1 MSQPDII
8 TQALQIPGQSWKQS
22 YRDTTGRRGTLAER
36 NQFKQEYVSEKNVNA
51 RMGEGAYQQMLS
63 EAEQRQ
69 FGTRGV
75 TPQEDRSRKEK
86 REYNRFKRRFDRNLR
101 KGKLY
106 PRSTIEHIT
115 QTDTVSTNENV
126 SYPALWIKS
135 NSSYFYPYFQPYFY
149 SQFYPQFLNSGNNSD
164 FVSTETGDNPKVIDW
179 NKEATTKFGTSGY
192 NINDVID
199 FQKMIGLKG
208 NAIDGKW
215 GSNTDKAFEDWKK
228 NNNIQENGFGVKS
241 SEYFKEYLRRKQNNI
256 PPLEQTSSRYINT
269 IPNNLDVSHTN
280 NVQQVSN
287 NQNNS
292 NQIMQWFTEND
303 NFRKSNSGTPDKIT
317 VGGIEYPVFVTKKFY
332 GQPYGI
338 HNDETYAIDP
348 QTGKIRRLVESGTG
362 QVKGWAFGNAQ
373 FVDGED
379 WIDYYNISQLKNK
392 WLTNN
397 PEPERRNPLGGAITQ
412 EWKDWNDRYI
422 MASQTGFKKQGGKM
436 NKIKYFQQGG
446 AATQQQDIQQQVIQL
461 VQAAMQGDQ
470 KATDTVNQIMQA
482 AQQGDQQAAQLV
494 QMIQQVVEQMKGQA
508 TMAKWGSKLGY
519 IRSLKYAKG
528 GKTCPSCQNGG
539 KSLQTTP
546 IKKSTKKVEEKACG
560 GKAKKRYFGGY
571 I

>member
-1 MSQPDII
+1 MAQPDNRK
-8 TQALQIPGQSWKQS
+8 QALQNPNQSWTQN
-22 YRDTTGRRGTLAER
+22 YRDYTGRRGTLTER
-36 NQFKQEYVSEKNVNA
+36 NNFKQDYVSEENVNA
-51 RMGEGAYQQMLS
+51 RMGEGAYDKLRA
-63 EAEQRQ
+63 EAEQEQ
-69 FGTRGV
+69 FGTLGYDSGTRG
-75 TPQEDRSRKEK
+75 ER
-86 REYNRFKRRFDRNLR
+86 RRFDRRFNRNLR
-101 KGKLY
+101 KGKLQ
-106 PRSTIEHIT
+106 PRSITKPIT
-115 QTDTVSTNENV
+115 QANATSTNGKV
-126 SYPALWIKS
+126 IYPILWDTYNIKPRS
-135 NSSYFYPYFQPYFY
+135 FQFNSR
-149 SQFYPQFLNSGNNSD
+149 FLNSGIG
-164 FVSTETGDNPKVIDW
+164 TGTGTGDNFKVIDW
-179 NKEATTKFGTSGY
+179 NKEAITKFGTSGY

-199 FQKMIGLKG
+199 FQKMIGLEG

-215 GSNTDKAFEDWKK
+215 GSNTDKAFEEWKK

-241 SEYFKEYLRRKQNNI
+241 SEYFKEYLRRKQNSI
-256 PPLEQTSSRYINT
+256 PSIPILESKSSGYINT
-269 IPNNLDVSHTN
+269 IPKNLDISHTN
-280 NVQQVSN
+280 NIQQVSN

-362 QVKGWAFGNAQ
+362 QVKGWASGNAQ

-397 PEPERRNPLGGAITQ
+397 PEPERRNPLGGVITQ
-412 EWKDWNDRYI
+412 EWKDWNNRYM

-436 NKIKYFQQGG
+436 NKVKYFQQGG

-470 KATDTVNQIMQA
+470 EATNTINQIMQA
-482 AQQGDQQAAQLV
+482 AQMAP
-494 QMIQQVVEQMKGQA
+494 MIQQVIEQMKGQT
-508 TMAKWGSKLGY
+508 TMSKQGSKLGY
-519 IRSLKYAKG
+519 IRNLKYAKG

-539 KSLQTTP
+539 KHLQTTP
-546 IKKSTKKVEEKACG
+546 VKKSTKEIEEKACG